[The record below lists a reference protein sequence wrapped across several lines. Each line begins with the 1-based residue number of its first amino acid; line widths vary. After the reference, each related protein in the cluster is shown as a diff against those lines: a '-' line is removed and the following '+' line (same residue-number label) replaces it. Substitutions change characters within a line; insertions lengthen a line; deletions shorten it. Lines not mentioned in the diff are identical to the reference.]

1 MKQRSAQ
8 FSKEHIQSMRAQCLQ
23 LSRNELDM
31 VLLGQ
36 LIASTNTSDKVVQ
49 ESRHLEK
56 ERERTYS
63 TYNHAGKPV
72 CAKTFLFLHT
82 VGKKRLRNLS
92 LSLRENGLT
101 PRVHGNSRR
110 LPKHSLSYQAIEYVV
125 RFLLTYS
132 EQHALLLPGRIPGYS
147 RSDMK
152 LLPSSVSKRGIW
164 RVYRSAAES
173 SESIQQ
179 VAYTTFCRLWRQL
192 LPSILIMK
200 PMSDLCWTCQQ
211 NSTAIL
217 RAANS
222 SEGDKSETIKA
233 AEEHLRIV
241 QVERSFY
248 KTTCDTCRHSVQTYF
263 TEDDVLKLPPLSSNT
278 PPNSR
283 DIQVHYSFDYAQQVH
298 FPSDPLQP
306 GPIYFLTPRKCSV
319 FGVNCESFPR
329 QVNFLTDEAGECGKG
344 ANNVISRLHFFFKT
358 HGLGEKVVFLHADNC
373 TGQNKNNAMIHY
385 LAWRAATQQ
394 HTSLTLSFLVV
405 GHTKFAPDWCFG
417 LFKRL
422 YKRTKV
428 GSLRSVAQVVNESAQ
443 CNFAQLVSQ
452 EDGSTVVPTY
462 DWTSFFVP
470 QLKKIP
476 GIKKLHHFR
485 CVSSEPGVVYVK
497 EHADTV
503 ERKITLSKSATTW
516 SPDPNI
522 LPPVVPPKGLS
533 AERQWY
539 LFDTIREFCPDSDKD
554 ITCPLPD
561 VSRPTS
567 SAPGTPARVAPG
579 TPARVAPTVCPGD
592 DGVEPPS
599 KRRRCGVCREEGHNS
614 RSCPNK
620 ET

>member
-1 MKQRSAQ
+1 M
-8 FSKEHIQSMRAQCLQ
+8 
-23 LSRNELDM
+23 
-31 VLLGQ
+31 
-36 LIASTNTSDKVVQ
+36 
-49 ESRHLEK
+49 
-56 ERERTYS
+56 
-63 TYNHAGKPV
+63 

-82 VGKKRLRNLS
+82 VGKKRLRNLA

-101 PRVHGNSRR
+101 PRVHGNSRKQ
-110 LPKHSLSYQAIEYVV
+110 PKHSLSFQSIEYVV

-132 EQHALLLPGRIPGYS
+132 EQNALLPGRIPSYS
-147 RSDMK
+147 RSDVK

-164 RVYRSAAES
+164 RVYHSAAQS
-173 SESIQQ
+173 RDSIHSI
-179 VAYTTFCRLWRQL
+179 AYTTFCRLWRSL
-192 LPSILIMK
+192 LPSIIIMK

-211 NSTAIL
+211 NITAIL
-217 RAANS
+217 RAANCF
-222 SEGDKSETIKA
+222 EGEKSETIKA

-248 KTTCDTCRHSVQTYF
+248 KTTCDECCDSVHTHF
-263 TEDDVLKLPPLSSNT
+263 TEDDVLQLPPVSSNT
-278 PPNSR
+278 PSNSR

-319 FGVNCESFPR
+319 FGVNCEALPR

-344 ANNVISRLHFFFKT
+344 ANNVICRLHFFFDT

-373 TGQNKNNAMIHY
+373 SGQNKNNAMIQY
-385 LAWRAATQQ
+385 LAWRAATKR

-405 GHTKFAPDWCFG
+405 GHTKFSPDWCFG

-422 YKRTKV
+422 YRRTKV
-428 GSLRSVAQVVNESAQ
+428 GSLRSVAQVVNDSAE
-443 CNFAQLVSQ
+443 CNFAQLVSR

-462 DWTSFFVP
+462 DWTTFFAP
-470 QLKKIP
+470 ELRRIP

-497 EHADTV
+497 EQADTT
-503 ERKITLSKSATTW
+503 ERKITLLKSTTW
-516 SPDPNI
+516 SPDPNT

-539 LFDTIREFCPDSDKD
+539 LFDSIREFCSDSDKD

-561 VSRPTS
+561 VPRPTS
-567 SAPGTPARVAPG
+567 SAPGTPARVV
-579 TPARVAPTVCPGD
+579 PATGEAD
-592 DGVEPPS
+592 VEPPS
-599 KRRRCGVCREEGHNS
+599 KRRRCGVCREGHNS